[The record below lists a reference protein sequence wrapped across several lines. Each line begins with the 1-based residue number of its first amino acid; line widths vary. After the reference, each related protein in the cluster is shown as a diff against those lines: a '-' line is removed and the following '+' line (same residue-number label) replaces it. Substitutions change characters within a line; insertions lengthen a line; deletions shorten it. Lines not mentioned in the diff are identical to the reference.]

1 MRGPIY
7 PYTHQNLFSF
17 PYFFPFFKIM
27 ALLTGM
33 RWWLVVSFAFPF
45 ICISY
50 VDHFYICLL
59 GIWISCWKN
68 VVGFFF
74 FSFWLWSYKN
84 SLYILNSNPS
94 SNTGFGNIF
103 SYFLGYVLILLFSL
117 LCRNILVCSLTCLLF
132 FLICAFG
139 IIPNN
144 NWDQRDEFF
153 PLF

>member
-1 MRGPIY
+1 MNIWKI
-7 PYTHQNLFSF
+7 HNLFC
-17 PYFFPFFKIM
+17 
-27 ALLTGM
+27 LVEM
-33 RWWLVVSFAFPF
+33 RTCLIIQCSV
-45 ICISY
+45 Y

-68 VVGFFF
+68 VVGFF

-132 FLICAFG
+132 FLIYAFG